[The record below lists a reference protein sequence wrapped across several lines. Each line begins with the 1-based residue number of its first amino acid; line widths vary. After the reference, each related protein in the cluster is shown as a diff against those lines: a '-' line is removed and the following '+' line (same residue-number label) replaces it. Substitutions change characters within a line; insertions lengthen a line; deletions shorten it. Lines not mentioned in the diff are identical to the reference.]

1 MNQYPMLTF
10 KPTQEPIPDALDRLE
25 LKPERVQEEM
35 ARQLGWAKR
44 EGVLGIH
51 RARKFAS
58 HLEAEAYVAFVFRMA
73 AHRRQPVTV
82 SQSGA
87 KVSITLTG
95 RPGRH
100 RSSGLTNAVYDLAC
114 VLG

>member
-1 MNQYPMLTF
+1 MNQFKMLTF
-10 KPTQEPIPDALDRLE
+10 DAKQEPIPVRPDKLE

-44 EGVLGIH
+44 EGMLGIH

-58 HLEAEAYVAFVFRMA
+58 YVEAEAFVAFVVKVA

-82 SQSGA
+82 NQTGG

-100 RSSGLTNAVYDLAC
+100 RAAGLTNAVYDLAC
-114 VLG
+114 ALG

>member
-1 MNQYPMLTF
+1 MNQCKTLTF
-10 KPTQEPIPDALDRLE
+10 DVKQEPIPVMPDKLE

-44 EGVLGIH
+44 EGMPGIH

-58 HLEAEAYVAFVFRMA
+58 YLEAEAFVAFVVKVA

-82 SQSGA
+82 NQTGG
-87 KVSITLTG
+87 KVSIALTG
-95 RPGRH
+95 RPGR
-100 RSSGLTNAVYDLAC
+100 RRGAGLTNTVYDLAC

>member
-1 MNQYPMLTF
+1 MNQFKMLTF

-44 EGVLGIH
+44 EGMLGIH

-58 HLEAEAYVAFVFRMA
+58 YLEAEAYAAFVFRMA

-95 RPGRH
+95 RSGRH
-100 RSSGLTNAVYDLAC
+100 RASGITNAVYDLAC

>member
-10 KPTQEPIPDALDRLE
+10 ESTQGPIPGAPDKLE

-44 EGVLGIH
+44 EGMLGIH
-51 RARKFAS
+51 RARSFAS
-58 HLEAEAYVAFVFRMA
+58 YLEAEAFVAFAFKVA
-73 AHRRQPVTV
+73 AYRRQPVSVT
-82 SQSGA
+82 QAGR
-87 KVSITLTG
+87 KVSITLTC

-100 RSSGLTNAVYDLAC
+100 RAAGLTNAVYDLAC

>member
-1 MNQYPMLTF
+1 MNQFKMLTF
-10 KPTQEPIPDALDRLE
+10 DATQEPIPVMPDKLE

-44 EGVLGIH
+44 EGMLGIH
-51 RARKFAS
+51 RARSFGS
-58 HLEAEAYVAFVFRMA
+58 HLEAEAYVAFVFKAA
-73 AHRRQPVTV
+73 AHRRQPVAV
-82 SQSGA
+82 SQTGR

-100 RSSGLTNAVYDLAC
+100 RTAGLTNAVYDLAC

>member
-1 MNQYPMLTF
+1 MNQLLTF
-10 KPTQEPIPDALDRLE
+10 TTTQGAIPDAPDKLE

-35 ARQLGWAKR
+35 ARQLGWSKR
-44 EGVLGIH
+44 EGMPGIH
-51 RARKFAS
+51 RARQLANY
-58 HLEAEAYVAFVFRMA
+58 LEAEAYVAFVFKVA

-82 SQSGA
+82 TQSGR

-100 RSSGLTNAVYDLAC
+100 RAGGLTNAVYDLAC

>member
-1 MNQYPMLTF
+1 MNQLLTF
-10 KPTQEPIPDALDRLE
+10 TTTQGAIPDAPDKLE

-44 EGVLGIH
+44 EGMLGIH

-58 HLEAEAYVAFVFRMA
+58 YLEAEAYAAFVFKMA

-100 RSSGLTNAVYDLAC
+100 RASGITNAVDDLAW

>member
-1 MNQYPMLTF
+1 MNQYPMLKFET
-10 KPTQEPIPDALDRLE
+10 TQGPIPSAPDKLE

-44 EGVLGIH
+44 EGMLGIH

-58 HLEAEAYVAFVFRMA
+58 YLEAEAYVAFVSKVA

-100 RSSGLTNAVYDLAC
+100 RASRLTNAVYDLAC

>member
-1 MNQYPMLTF
+1 MNQFKMLTF
-10 KPTQEPIPDALDRLE
+10 DSTQEPVPVMPDKLE

-44 EGVLGIH
+44 EGMPGIH

-58 HLEAEAYVAFVFRMA
+58 YLEAEAFAAFVVKVA

-82 SQSGA
+82 SQTGR
-87 KVSITLTG
+87 KVNLTLTG

-100 RSSGLTNAVYDLAC
+100 RAAGLTNAVYGLAC

>member
-1 MNQYPMLTF
+1 MNQNPMLTF
-10 KPTQEPIPDALDRLE
+10 KPTQEPISDALDRLE

-44 EGVLGIH
+44 EGMPGIH
-51 RARKFAS
+51 RARKLAS
-58 HLEAEAYVAFVFRMA
+58 HLEAEAYAAFVFRMA

-87 KVSITLTG
+87 KVSIALTG

-100 RSSGLTNAVYDLAC
+100 RASGLTNAVYDLAC